1 MNTTRLAYAL
11 AAAVGL
17 LTVPARAAADTFGN
31 GDNTFEIEFVT
42 IGDPGN
48 AADTTGDPT
57 SAGFVDYVYS
67 IAKYEASRDMVE
79 KANAEGGL
87 GLTLHSMSTVTGGP
101 RPDMPAT
108 GVSWNEAARF
118 VNWLNTSEGFSAAY
132 NFATQPG
139 EVGYN
144 SNEYILPWGP
154 TDAGYDAANLF
165 RNSQSHFF
173 LPSVNEWYKAAFY
186 DPDANGGDGGYW
198 YFPTGSDSVPT
209 AVASGTAAGT
219 AVWDQAVEQGPADIT
234 LAGGLS
240 PYGVMGQ
247 GGNVWEWQETEYDSM
262 NDSGSSLRAVRGGDW
277 SSSGVSINLSASLR
291 SGGIPTLESI
301 VGFRVASI
309 PEPSS
314 IWLAALGMMGL
325 MMRRG
330 Q

>member
-11 AAAVGL
+11 AAAAGL
-17 LTVPARAAADTFGN
+17 LTVSDRAAADTFGSGAN
-31 GDNTFEIEFVT
+31 QFTIEFIT

-67 IAKYEASRDMVE
+67 IGKYEASRDM
-79 KANAEGGL
+79 
-87 GLTLHSMSTVTGGP
+87 
-101 RPDMPAT
+101 
-108 GVSWNEAARF
+108 
-118 VNWLNTSEGFSAAY
+118 
-132 NFATQPG
+132 
-139 EVGYN
+139 
-144 SNEYILPWGP
+144 
-154 TDAGYDAANLF
+154 
-165 RNSQSHFF
+165 
-173 LPSVNEWYKAAFY
+173 
-186 DPDANGGDGGYW
+186 
-198 YFPTGSDSVPT
+198 SDSVPT

-234 LAGGLS
+234 FAGGLS

-247 GGNVWEWQETEYDSM
+247 AGNVWEWQETEYDSM
-262 NDSGSSLRAVRGGDW
+262 NDSGPSRRALRGGDW

-314 IWLAALGMMGL
+314 LLLGLLGMLGL
-325 MMRRG
+325 VLWRRRAR
-330 Q
+330 